1 MPDKLEIIAKPCNS
15 ATCPTIYKDGQGRF
29 FIQGTQLQA
38 TDRQDVALGEG
49 EAIVEIDR
57 TLLEALRSL

>member
-1 MPDKLEIIAKPCNS
+1 MPDKLEVIAKPCNS

-29 FIQGTQLQA
+29 FIQGSQLLA

-49 EAIVEIDR
+49 EAIVEIDS